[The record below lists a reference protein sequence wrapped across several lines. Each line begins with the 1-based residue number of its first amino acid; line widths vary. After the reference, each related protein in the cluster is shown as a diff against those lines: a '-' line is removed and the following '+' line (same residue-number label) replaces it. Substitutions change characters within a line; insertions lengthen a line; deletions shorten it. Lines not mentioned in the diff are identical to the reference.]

1 MMSPS
6 VATTRRSALHQTFLS
21 SSATPSLVRRTLM
34 VWLEEH
40 DVVEEQR
47 EDLVLAVSEAVTN
60 VVDHAYRDVETP
72 GCVEVDIELTHELT
86 HDTAVHEPDPE
97 TERWV
102 TVAVTD
108 YGTWRS
114 ERTSTGFRGRGLHV
128 IRACTDWRHIER
140 RAVGTRVTMAL
151 RVN

>member
-1 MMSPS
+1 MSLS

-21 SSATPSLVRRTLM
+21 SSATPSLVRKTLT
-34 VWLEEH
+34 VWLEERE
-40 DVVEEQR
+40 VEEEPR

-60 VVDHAYRDVETP
+60 VVDHAYRGVKTP
-72 GCVEVDIELTHELT
+72 GCVEVDIELTHEVD
-86 HDTAVHEPDPE
+86 HDGNP
-97 TERWV
+97 ERWI

-114 ERTSTGFRGRGLHV
+114 ERACNGFRGRGLQM

-151 RVN
+151 RVS